1 MFRTGK
7 YKKVKTATLAGVAG
21 AGWNVLP
28 TPQLIQK
35 MEAVEA
41 KQEAK
46 QEEEQVKLDRK
57 KLFRA
62 WQRF

>member
-7 YKKVKTATLAGVAG
+7 YKREKPTGFSG

-28 TPQLIQK
+28 TIQK
-35 MEAVEA
+35 KEAVEA

>member
-1 MFRTGK
+1 MFRMGK
-7 YKKVKTATLAGVAG
+7 YKKVKTATLAHG
-21 AGWNVLP
+21 AGWNVFP

>member
-7 YKKVKTATLAGVAG
+7 YKKVKTAG

>member
-7 YKKVKTATLAGVAG
+7 YKKVKTSG

>member
-7 YKKVKTATLAGVAG
+7 YKRVKGS
-21 AGWNVLP
+21 GWNMLP

-46 QEEEQVKLDRK
+46 QEEEQVKTDRK

>member
-1 MFRTGK
+1 MFHTGK
-7 YKKVKTATLAGVAG
+7 YKKVTAKHG

-46 QEEEQVKLDRK
+46 KEEEEVKLDRK